1 MPWIFNELTQRA
13 EFVPDEVPPE
23 PQTGVS
29 SLPSSG
35 LGWITNQT
43 QPIPTNIPPIAANPW
58 GQSEFDYI
66 TGMTGW
72 NPTAT
77 AGTKIQPDFDNL
89 MLDDFTGVGGP
100 AGRSM
105 EKSFIPPPARPDYVS
120 EDDFYK
126 YGDTFE
132 PTIQEKRKDEIKVKH
147 FDWDGLIGSTAYDE
161 WDVKRNIYKDV
172 FDVNSLYTGQWKSF
186 EDVLRDE
193 LGEEIPK
200 SGVKGFN
207 QKRNGLLKLRD
218 WYNDRS
224 ENQRIDTENIWRR
237 EGLPVGDFRSQG
249 RYEIT
254 QEDWEDS
261 SIGKRYLRENPPA
274 NPEKGY
280 SLPEREN
287 LKQAFNNFNS
297 QWTQNFNKGNPIAIN
312 EALLDG
318 KATVVEDVGP
328 KRPPLNITG
337 GKEGFIQAFMEGG
350 IDNVDYVGE
359 LGLPP
364 ETARGI
370 AEDMWNALSQ
380 EERAQWLGGE
390 APGMDADGTGAVA
403 TTDGV
408 AAGGVAAGGVAT
420 GGTSFTPG
428 ISVPTADLYQTIEGI
443 YNFAPGLVESMANN
457 GQLPPVPT
465 ALLNALTRPFIQV
478 TEMQAT
484 YDERGDLIEVP
495 STRMVENP
503 AIRVL
508 MDAYTRQL
516 ESQVQVFRDVAQRK
530 YQTEQGALQRQN
542 DIDRAILSATGGNV
556 AAGDYSPED
565 VQAYQDFQREMAR
578 ISGGV
583 GFGGTTGDVPY
594 SQQVQSALFPRMFDA
609 TKTVTTPRGLTA
621 TEQQMADLYPTEVQA
636 QLEEAQRELNRQQFL
651 EDLALRQRNQQL
663 AELQA
668 QEQIRQIDEQNRQA
682 QTRTIADQMLG
693 LQQIGTSRG
702 DIEQNRRLELA
713 RLLSDPTALAT
724 MSALYGS
731 GALPTSGD
739 VFAQPFG
746 APQSTGVPSAQTG
759 GVPNF
764 STQVGEVGGVD
775 GKTAWVQNRAFE
787 LMNSG
792 AMPDENSAAIAAENE
807 WIGLGPQLQQQYMQ
821 TPPTPILDQP
831 VTADVSIGDR
841 IDRFIPFNSP
851 LTTMTQPQFQDLSRY
866 AQDVYTAKRALT
878 GVAPEEQAKRRRD
891 ISPGGTTFAA
901 PRMPVGI
908 NRYMTGEYNT
918 L

>member
-13 EFVPDEVPPE
+13 EFVPDRVSPE

-35 LGWITNQT
+35 LGWGTNPP
-43 QPIPTNIPPIAANPW
+43 QPIPTNIPPW

-77 AGTKIQPDFDNL
+77 AGTKIQPQFDDI

-100 AGRSM
+100 AGKGM
-105 EKSFIPPPARPDYVS
+105 GKSFIPPPVRPDYVS

-126 YGDTFE
+126 FGDTFE

-147 FDWDGLIGSTAYDE
+147 FDWDDLIGSTAYDE

-172 FDVNSLYTGQWKSF
+172 FDVNNLYTGQWKSF

-224 ENQRIDTENIWRR
+224 ENQRIDTENNWRR
-237 EGLPVGDFRSQG
+237 EGLPIGDFRFQG

-318 KATVVEDVGP
+318 EATVVEDVGP

-390 APGMDADGTGAVA
+390 APGMDAEETGVVTTTDGT

-408 AAGGVAAGGVAT
+408 ATGGVAT

-443 YNFAPGLVESMANN
+443 YNFAPGSVESMANN

-478 TEMQAT
+478 TEMQAI
-484 YDERGDLIEVP
+484 DDGKGGLIEIP

-516 ESQVQVFRDVAQRK
+516 ESQVQVFRDSAQRK
-530 YQTEQGALQRQN
+530 YDNEQGALQRQN

-565 VQAYQDFQREMAR
+565 VQGFQDFQRQMAR

-583 GFGGTTGDVPY
+583 GFEGATGEVPF
-594 SQQVQSALFPRMFDA
+594 SQQVQSALFPRAFDP
-609 TKTVTTPRGLTA
+609 KNIVTTPRGLTP
-621 TEQQMADLYPTEVQA
+621 TELQMADLYPTEVHA
-636 QLEEAQRELNRQQFL
+636 QLEEAQLAQQQKQFL
-651 EDLALRQRNQQL
+651 ENLA
-663 AELQA
+663 
-668 QEQIRQIDEQNRQA
+668 
-682 QTRTIADQMLG
+682 
-693 LQQIGTSRG
+693 TSRG
-702 DIEQNRRLELA
+702 DIEQNRRTELL

-746 APQSTGVPSAQTG
+746 APQQVSKPVATSGGFTFPSGIHTGQSLGDTPSDYLDWVLSQEGDPTFKYPEWVSAVKDYRSGGVPDFGIQTG
-759 GVPNF
+759 GRN
-764 STQVGEVGGVD
+764 
-775 GKTAWVQNRAFE
+775 
-787 LMNSG
+787 
-792 AMPDENSAAIAAENE
+792 IATGN
-807 WIGLGPQLQQQYMQ
+807 
-821 TPPTPILDQP
+821 
-831 VTADVSIGDR
+831 
-841 IDRFIPFNSP
+841 
-851 LTTMTQPQFQDLSRY
+851 LTTGFTPRTLTEPQFQELPPFDQAS
-866 AQDVYTAKRALT
+866 YTAKRAIT
-878 GVAPEEQAKRRRD
+878 GVDPQVQARRRRD
-891 ISPGGTTFAA
+891 ITPGGTTFAA